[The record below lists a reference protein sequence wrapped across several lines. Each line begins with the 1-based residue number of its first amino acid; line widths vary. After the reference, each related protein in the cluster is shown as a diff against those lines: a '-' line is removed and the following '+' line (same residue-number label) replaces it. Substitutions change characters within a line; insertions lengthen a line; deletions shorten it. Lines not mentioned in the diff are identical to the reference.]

1 MKEPSR
7 FLPFLPDSSSFFP
20 IFPDF
25 FLFFPIFGTF
35 FVVRGGTLLPLTP
48 SGYATVNNI
57 ALMGYAII
65 SHLSCEAHH
74 LTCWLNIPFFK
85 YQKSHKSD
93 QLGM

>member
-25 FLFFPIFGTF
+25 VPSFSQYFGKFFA
-35 FVVRGGTLLPLTP
+35 VRHGTLPPLTP

-57 ALMGYAII
+57 DCALMGYAIL

-74 LTCWLNIPFFK
+74 LTCWYK
-85 YQKSHKSD
+85 YTFH
-93 QLGM
+93 

>member
-25 FLFFPIFGTF
+25 FPLFPDFWQIFRYHGWHSAPLD
-35 FVVRGGTLLPLTP
+35 LL

-57 ALMGYAII
+57 DCALMGLCNPITP
-65 SHLSCEAHH
+65 L
-74 LTCWLNIPFFK
+74 L
-85 YQKSHKSD
+85 
-93 QLGM
+93 